1 MLKNIFEATFE
12 AGVIMKLD
20 EEVKT
25 VVVSQQ
31 GVC

>member
-1 MLKNIFEATFE
+1 MLKDIFEAMFE

-20 EEVKT
+20 EDVET